1 MSAQPQ
7 RNPASLYTLETEL
20 ARISELV
27 YELQRLVEKDPNK
40 LDTIQLE
47 ENDLSRAEME
57 QELEALQLAYEQAL
71 LESTHKRD
79 AMAYAIR
86 QQEREAEFA
95 AEEAQRLQQR
105 ARGFKA
111 SAKRLKDLTLGIIF
125 SLPKDG
131 KGKYQVLKGQYSTLR
146 SWKNSQPTVV
156 ASALEAVAPEYKMA
170 MVHMPADIWERVVS
184 EMTQETEDRFEL
196 ARKCGNAGVEAEL
209 RPSWIVEAI
218 KAGGTVEGAHLEEGY
233 HLRIV

>member
-1 MSAQPQ
+1 M
-7 RNPASLYTLETEL
+7 LETEL

-27 YELQRLVEKDPNK
+27 YELQRLAEKNPAK
-40 LDTIQLE
+40 LDAIQLE
-47 ENDLSRAEME
+47 EDDLSRAEME

-71 LESTHKRD
+71 LASTHKRD
-79 AMAYAIR
+79 SMAYAIR

-111 SAKRLKDLTLGIIF
+111 CAKRLKDLTLGIIF
-125 SLPKDG
+125 NLPKTA
-131 KGKYQVLKGQYSTLR
+131 GKYQVLKGQYATLR

-156 ASALEAVAPEYKMA
+156 STAPEAVPAEYKMA
-170 MVHMPADIWERVVS
+170 LVHMPADIWDRIVS
-184 EMTQETEDRFEL
+184 EMTAETERRYEL
-196 ARKCGNAGVEAEL
+196 ARVTGNAGVEAEL
-209 RPSWIVEAI
+209 RPSWIVEHI
-218 KAGGTVEGAHLEEGY
+218 KAGGTVEGAHLEDGY